1 MSAIRIVERLLK
13 ADSAV
18 TDNIELVAMTQPTQP
33 PFIVISHVAES
44 QESLLAHQV
53 EHFETRVSVEVMAAT
68 AIECDRQSE
77 AVKTALGAVI
87 HQRVGAGIN
96 SWSDVCIRKA
106 GGDTLDYNDDRTVYR
121 RTIDFYVRW
130 KPA

>member
-18 TDNIELVAMTQPTQP
+18 TNNIELVAMTQPTQP

-44 QESLLAHQV
+44 QDSFIHTAV
-53 EHFETRVSVEVMAAT
+53 DHFETRVSVEIMAAS

-77 AVKTALGAVI
+77 AVKRCLGYVI
-87 HQRVGAGIN
+87 HQRVGTGIN
-96 SWSDVCIRKA
+96 SWIDVCIRKA
-106 GGDTLDYNDDRTVYR
+106 GGDTLDYNDERTVYR